1 MKKQTLLALL
11 LVLVLAMSGCGKDK
25 ETSIDKEVSND
36 VAIEETEKNETEE
49 EITDEDKTAEEDKD
63 SQEDKKED
71 DKKPAEKPAE
81 KPVEKPAEKPAE
93 KPVEKPV
100 ETPAEKPVEKPTEKP
115 ATDNRALS
123 EIMAE
128 ITTDLGEMPMTGE
141 IEADEESFE
150 FYTFVPYVKGAEA
163 YISEPMMGSFAHSV
177 VLVRLPEGE
186 NAESFASK
194 VRANADPRKW
204 ICVEAEAVKVS
215 TKGNLVLLVMSS
227 EDRVNKITSKFLK

>member
-11 LVLVLAMSGCGKDK
+11 LVVVLLLAGCTKGK
-25 ETSIDKEVSND
+25 ETSTDND
-36 VAIEETEKNETEE
+36 VTGDTVIEETQNSDVKEEDLTEDETKAPEE
-49 EITDEDKTAEEDKD
+49 EKEAEEDK
-63 SQEDKKED
+63 
-71 DKKPAEKPAE
+71 KPAQKPAEKPVEKPAE
-81 KPVEKPAEKPAE
+81 KPVEKPAEKP
-93 KPVEKPV
+93 VEKPV
-100 ETPAEKPVEKPTEKP
+100 A
-115 ATDNRALS
+115 DNRALS

-128 ITTDLGEMPMTGE
+128 ITTDLGEMPMIGE

-150 FYTFVPYVKGAEA
+150 FYTFVPYVEGAKA

-177 VLVRLPEGE
+177 VLVRLPEGQ
-186 NAESFASK
+186 NAEDFASK

>member
-11 LVLVLAMSGCGKDK
+11 LVLVLAFAGCTKGK
-25 ETSIDKEVSND
+25 ETSTDKN
-36 VAIEETEKNETEE
+36 VAGDTVIEETQNSDVKEE
-49 EITDEDKTAEEDKD
+49 EEVEEETKAPEEEKEAEEDKKPA
-63 SQEDKKED
+63 QKPVEEDK
-71 DKKPAEKPAE
+71 KPAE

-93 KPVEKPV
+93 KPVQKPV
-100 ETPAEKPVEKPTEKP
+100 A
-115 ATDNRALS
+115 DNRALS

-128 ITTDLGEMPMTGE
+128 ITTDLGEMPMIGE
-141 IEADEESFE
+141 IEADKESFE
-150 FYTFVPYVKGAEA
+150 FYTFVPYVEGAEA

-177 VLVRLPEGE
+177 VLVRLPEGQ
-186 NAESFASK
+186 NAEDFASK

-227 EDRVNKITSKFLK
+227 EERVNKITSKFLK